1 MLAGACHGIP
11 LHMPVFVMFV
21 GMCVCALVSV
31 SVAWVCEDGVRAA
44 CVVFVCG
51 VWEKGESVLFRV
63 CMGAVLG
70 AQGVFGTWCVCVCPC
85 LSPRV
90 CGGGG

>member
-1 MLAGACHGIP
+1 
-11 LHMPVFVMFV
+11 MPVFVMFV

-31 SVAWVCEDGVRAA
+31 SVAWVCEDRVGAA

-70 AQGVFGTWCVCVCPC
+70 AQGVFGTWCVCVCPR

-90 CGGGG
+90 CVGGGDYMSV